1 MRHMRAS
8 TPLTSYLRSRAKKS
22 APRGQFDES
31 QGGQNFL
38 LRSWKAWPGTTL
50 N

>member
-1 MRHMRAS
+1 MRHMHGS
-8 TPLTSYLRSRAKKS
+8 TPLTNYLRSRGKN

-38 LRSWKAWPGTTL
+38 LRSWKAWLGTTL